1 MQPSSEGIPDYQSFL
16 LNNRIRVNG
25 YLNIVLFCCTLTG
38 PAIALGIA
46 AGVFNETSY
55 GICIQISSAMLL
67 LAVIHKMI
75 INIQQGSLFSS
86 YFAFIAMDLILVQ
99 MSYGHI
105 SLVLTWFLIPL
116 LSLLLCSTREFV
128 ITTAI
133 NYLFMV
139 FSAWITTPYMVANR
153 GDYADLMP
161 YFLHTIGGYTIETVI
176 MLGAGHSL
184 GVIAIDY
191 FRDTMK
197 KYNTISDRE
206 VLLNEQLVLLKSMA
220 RIYDLVNLID
230 FERMT
235 ERPLSGTEIDEMPL
249 DLSKYSHT
257 RMASKLAEHI
267 ALEQLDSFLE
277 FTDIT
282 TVQSRLRDKKSII
295 GEFVD
300 VNSGWIKAQ
309 YIVSGYNKD
318 GYPTLIIFTVQNIE
332 NEKLREDN
340 LIRIAMTDELTMLGN
355 RRGYDEEMK
364 AYMDD
369 VLPYDLAIFSVDVNG
384 LKIVN
389 DSRGHSA
396 GDKLIKSAARCLS
409 KTIGNMG
416 KVFRTGGDEF
426 IAIVITKN
434 PRLLYDTIKDKASD
448 LEVFPEYTLSISVG
462 YAAVADFPDLSFQ
475 GLERKADNM
484 MYEDKEAYYKRLGID
499 RRRK

>member
-1 MQPSSEGIPDYQSFL
+1 MQPSSEGIADYQSFL
-16 LNNRIRVNG
+16 LNNRVRVNG
-25 YLNIVLFCCTLTG
+25 YLNIVLFCCILTG

-46 AGVFNETSY
+46 TGIFTETSY
-55 GICIQISSAMLL
+55 GICIQISSAMLI

-75 INIQQGSLFSS
+75 IYIQQGSLFSS
-86 YFAFIAMDLILVQ
+86 YFAFVAMDLILLQ
-99 MSYGHI
+99 MSYGHV

-128 ITTAI
+128 VTTVI
-133 NYLFMV
+133 NYVFMV
-139 FSAWITTPYMVANR
+139 ISAWMTAPYMVANR
-153 GDYADLMP
+153 ADYTDLMP
-161 YFLHTIGGYTIETVI
+161 YFLHTVGGYTIETII

-191 FRDTMK
+191 FMDTMK
-197 KYNTISDRE
+197 KYDTISDRE

-235 ERPLSGTEIDEMPL
+235 ERPLSGSAIDEMPL

-257 RMASKLAEHI
+257 RMSSKLAEHI
-267 ALEQLDSFLE
+267 ALEHLDSFLE

-282 TVQSRLRDKKSII
+282 TVQKRLKDRKSII

-340 LIRIAMTDELTMLGN
+340 LIRIAMTDELTLLGN
-355 RRGYDEEMK
+355 RRGYDEEIRT
-364 AYMDD
+364 YMEEI
-369 VLPYDLAIFSVDVNG
+369 LPYDFVIYSVDVNG
-384 LKIVN
+384 LKTVN
-389 DSRGHSA
+389 DTRGHSA
-396 GDKLIKSAARCLS
+396 GDKLIKSAARCIRETVGE
-409 KTIGNMG
+409 KG

-426 IAIVITKN
+426 IAIVNTNEPAILFK
-434 PRLLYDTIKDKASD
+434 TIKDRASST
-448 LEVFPEYTLSISVG
+448 EVFPEYTLSISVG
-462 YAAVADFPDLSFQ
+462 YAAVADFPNLDLK
-475 GLERKADNM
+475 GLVKKADNM
-484 MYEDKEAYYKRLGID
+484 MYEDKETYYKKMGID
-499 RRRK
+499 RRRQ

>member
-1 MQPSSEGIPDYQSFL
+1 MQSTSEGIADYQTFL
-16 LNNRIRVNG
+16 LNNRVRVNG
-25 YLNIVLFCCTLTG
+25 YLNIVLFCCVLTG

-46 AGVFNETSY
+46 AGIFTETSY
-55 GICIQISSAMLL
+55 GICVQISSAMLI
-67 LAVIHKMI
+67 LAIIHKMI

-86 YFAFIAMDLILVQ
+86 YFAFVAMDLILLQ
-99 MSYGHI
+99 MSYGHV

-128 ITTAI
+128 VTTII
-133 NYLFMV
+133 NYVFMV
-139 FSAWITTPYMVANR
+139 ISAWMTTPYMVANR
-153 GDYADLMP
+153 ADYTDLMP
-161 YFLHTIGGYTIETVI
+161 YFLHTVGGYTIETII

-197 KYNTISDRE
+197 KYDTISDRE

-235 ERPLSGTEIDEMPL
+235 ERPLSGTAIDEMPL

-257 RMASKLAEHI
+257 RMSSKLAEHI
-267 ALEQLDSFLE
+267 ALEHLDSFLE

-282 TVQSRLRDKKSII
+282 TVQKRLKDRKSII

-355 RRGYDEEMK
+355 RRSYDEEIRT
-364 AYMDD
+364 YMEE
-369 VLPYDLAIFSVDVNG
+369 VLPYDFVIYSVDVNG
-384 LKIVN
+384 LKTVN
-389 DSRGHSA
+389 DTRGHSA
-396 GDKLIKSAARCLS
+396 GDKLIKSAARCIRETVGD
-409 KTIGNMG
+409 KG

-426 IAIVITKN
+426 IAIVSTKEAAA
-434 PRLLYDTIKDKASD
+434 LFKTIKDKASST
-448 LEVFPEYTLSISVG
+448 EVFPEYTLSISVG
-462 YAAVADFPDLSFQ
+462 YAAVADFPNIDLK
-475 GLERKADNM
+475 GLVKKADNM
-484 MYEDKEAYYKRLGID
+484 MYEDKEAYYKKMGID

>member
-1 MQPSSEGIPDYQSFL
+1 MQSTSEGIADYQTFL
-16 LNNRIRVNG
+16 LNNRVRVNG
-25 YLNIVLFCCTLTG
+25 YLNIVLFCCVLTG

-46 AGVFNETSY
+46 AGIFTETSY
-55 GICIQISSAMLL
+55 GICVQISSAMLI
-67 LAVIHKMI
+67 LAIIHKMI

-86 YFAFIAMDLILVQ
+86 YFAFVAMDLILLQ
-99 MSYGHI
+99 MSYGHV

-128 ITTAI
+128 VTTII
-133 NYLFMV
+133 NYVFMV
-139 FSAWITTPYMVANR
+139 ISAWMTTPYMVANR
-153 GDYADLMP
+153 ADYTDLMP
-161 YFLHTIGGYTIETVI
+161 YFLHTVGGYTIETII

-197 KYNTISDRE
+197 KYDTISDRE

-235 ERPLSGTEIDEMPL
+235 ERPLSGTAIDEMPL

-257 RMASKLAEHI
+257 RMSSKLAEHI
-267 ALEQLDSFLE
+267 ALEHLDSFLE

-282 TVQSRLRDKKSII
+282 TVQKRLKDRKSII

-355 RRGYDEEMK
+355 RRSYDEEIRT
-364 AYMDD
+364 YMEE
-369 VLPYDLAIFSVDVNG
+369 VLPYDFVIYSVDVNG
-384 LKIVN
+384 LKTVN
-389 DSRGHSA
+389 DTRGHSA
-396 GDKLIKSAARCLS
+396 GDKLIKSAARCIR
-409 KTIGNMG
+409 KTVGDKG

-426 IAIVITKN
+426 IAIVSTKEAAA
-434 PRLLYDTIKDKASD
+434 LFKTIKDKASST
-448 LEVFPEYTLSISVG
+448 EVFPEYTLSISVG
-462 YAAVADFPDLSFQ
+462 YAAVADFPNIDLK
-475 GLERKADNM
+475 GLVKKADNM
-484 MYEDKEAYYKRLGID
+484 MYEDKEAYYKKMGID

>member
-1 MQPSSEGIPDYQSFL
+1 MQPSSEGIADYQSFL

-25 YLNIVLFCCTLTG
+25 QLNIVLFCCILAG

-46 AGVFNETSY
+46 AGIFTETSY
-55 GICIQISSAMLL
+55 VICIQISSAMLI
-67 LAVIHKMI
+67 LAAIHKMI

-86 YFAFIAMDLILVQ
+86 YFAFIAMDLILLQ
-99 MSYGHI
+99 MSYGHV
-105 SLVLTWFLIPL
+105 SLVLTWFLVPL
-116 LSLLLCSTREFV
+116 LSLLLCSTREFFV
-128 ITTAI
+128 TTAI
-133 NYLFMV
+133 NYVFMII
-139 FSAWITTPYMVANR
+139 SAWITAPYMVANR
-153 GDYADLMP
+153 GDYSDVMS

-206 VLLNEQLVLLKSMA
+206 VLLNDQLVLLKSMA
-220 RIYDLVNLID
+220 KIYDLVNLID

-257 RMASKLAEHI
+257 RMTSKLAEHI
-267 ALEQLDSFLE
+267 ALEQLDSFME

-282 TVQSRLRDKKSII
+282 TVQSRLRDRKSII

-355 RRGYDEEMK
+355 RRGYDEE
-364 AYMDD
+364 
-369 VLPYDLAIFSVDVNG
+369 IN
-384 LKIVN
+384 
-389 DSRGHSA
+389 
-396 GDKLIKSAARCLS
+396 
-409 KTIGNMG
+409 
-416 KVFRTGGDEF
+416 
-426 IAIVITKN
+426 
-434 PRLLYDTIKDKASD
+434 
-448 LEVFPEYTLSISVG
+448 
-462 YAAVADFPDLSFQ
+462 
-475 GLERKADNM
+475 
-484 MYEDKEAYYKRLGID
+484 
-499 RRRK
+499 